1 MDDLSDTLLNQLYRV
16 NAPIRY
22 EEDNDLYIIDVR
34 ATPNANFGLRF
45 LCPFCL
51 ERRGSF
57 TGFKRSGNPYT
68 NAIPLYHNHGEGY
81 GRRSSHCSDAAKKY
95 YSLTDKNFEFNLVK
109 KIDYVSNP
117 FKQ

>member
-1 MDDLSDTLLNQLYRV
+1 MEDLSDTLLNQLYRQ
-16 NAPIRY
+16 NNPIRY
-22 EEDNDLYIIDVR
+22 EEENDRYIIDVR
-34 ATPNANFGLRF
+34 ATANANGGLRF
-45 LCPFCL
+45 ICPFCL

-68 NAIPLYHNHGEGY
+68 NAIPLYHNHGSDY
-81 GRRSSHCSDAAKKY
+81 GTRANHCSDAAKKY

-109 KIDYVSNP
+109 NIDYVSNP